1 MSDPYRTPGVVGLPP
16 LRAAATRKSVWTSPT
31 GAIELSWVHGG
42 NTLKIHIGDA
52 TASLSEEDTCELM
65 SILEDAR
72 AEL

>member
-1 MSDPYRTPGVVGLPP
+1 M
-16 LRAAATRKSVWTSPT
+16 
-31 GAIELSWVHGG
+31 SWVHGG
-42 NTLKIHIGDA
+42 KTLKIHIGDA